1 MPEPQDSQRFLN
13 RAEAPELIDAATQ
26 VAGFD
31 LGKRPEFASAANVSG
46 VRNRTFTFSRRRD
59 SRTIFAADARYGIGG
74 RAGAWQGGDREVV
87 GAVRRV
93 LKAAGVPAKE
103 VVSVNVLSE
112 FGAAGE
118 VVDGEVRAEEP
129 TLLRKIGAAQRA
141 IDQLPVWSSY
151 AKVGLT
157 ADGRVGWLELHW
169 PVVGPEV
176 LKEAHVLQSLVERG
190 FPVAEMPGARLQSVE
205 AGVLHSPAIG
215 FFMDVTAAARLAY
228 EPEDPEMG
236 RLATLY
242 LDRHGDLVA
251 LPRDIRPV
259 KPDERKREAPAE

>member
-1 MPEPQDSQRFLN
+1 MPEPQHSQRFLH
-13 RAEAPELIDAATQ
+13 RTEAPELIEAATQ

-31 LGKRPEFASAANVSG
+31 LGKRPEFAFAANVSG

-59 SRTIFAADARYGIGG
+59 SRTIFAGDTRYGIAGK
-74 RAGAWQGGDREVV
+74 AGAWQGGDREVI
-87 GAVRRV
+87 GALRGA
-93 LKAAGVPAKE
+93 LKAAGVPSKE
-103 VVSVNVLSE
+103 VVGVNVLSE

-118 VVDGEVRAEEP
+118 VVDGEVRAEQP
-129 TLLRKIGAAQRA
+129 TLLRKIGAARRA
-141 IDQLPVWSSY
+141 VEQLPVWSSY

-176 LKEAHVLQSLVERG
+176 LKEAHLLRSLVERG
-190 FPVAEMPGARLQSVE
+190 FPVPDVRGARLQSVE

-215 FFMDVTAAARLAY
+215 FFMDVTPAARAVFA
-228 EPEDPEMG
+228 PEDPEMG

-242 LDRHGDLVA
+242 VDRHGEFVD
-251 LPRDIRPV
+251 LPRDIRPA
-259 KPDERKREAPAE
+259 KPDDRKREASAD